1 MKYIIQTAD
10 ATVLRNTII
19 SHVEKKKVEIA

>member
-1 MKYIIQTAD
+1 MKHIIQTTD

-19 SHVEKKKVEIA
+19 SHIEKKKVEIA